1 MELARLGRVNHRRP
15 ASVRLALPSEAE
27 QIVAVQRDWLA
38 VQPEISRVLEHLD
51 EQEMVSA
58 WQQAIVAPPL
68 ATYRVLVALDE
79 QGAVQGFAAI
89 GPSEDPDAEPTD
101 GTVAEFCATPTKERD
116 GHRDRLLH
124 AIADTLRLDGF
135 ERATWWVRSTDDL
148 TRQWLVETGWGP
160 DGAHQEIGDEQV
172 RFKQIRM
179 HTSLI

>member
-1 MELARLGRVNHRRP
+1 MNPPRP

-27 QIVAVQRDWLA
+27 QIVAVQRAWLA
-38 VQPEISRVLEHLD
+38 VQPEISAVLANLS
-51 EQEMVSA
+51 EQEMVDA
-58 WQQAIVAPPL
+58 WRQAILAPPL
-68 ATYRVLVALDE
+68 ASYRVLVALDE
-79 QGAVQGFAAI
+79 QSLVQGFAAI
-89 GPSEDPDAEPTD
+89 GPSEDPDAEAVD
-101 GTVAEFCATPTKERD
+101 GTVAEFCVLPSKERD

-179 HTSLI
+179 HTALV